1 MDSAETRRNED
12 TVHKKWNLNKGIL
25 SGDRMLILAYQLLE
39 NYDSKMYHELTIL
52 LNKTAEQVCEGQ
64 QLDIDF
70 ESKLDT
76 TYDQYIEMIT
86 LKTAVLLGCSLKM
99 GAIIA
104 ESSIEN
110 QDEIY
115 DFGINLGL
123 AFQLQDDY
131 LDVFG
136 EESKIGK
143 KVGGDI
149 LENKKTVL
157 FHIALSK
164 SNQKN
169 KKSRLLKMLV

>member
-1 MDSAETRRNED
+1 
-12 TVHKKWNLNKGIL
+12 
-25 SGDRMLILAYQLLE
+25 MLILAYQLLE
-39 NYDSKMYHELTIL
+39 NYDSKMYHDLTIL

-76 TYDQYIEMIT
+76 NYNQYIEMIR

-104 ESSIEN
+104 DASLQN
-110 QDEIY
+110 QNEIY
-115 DFGINLGL
+115 DFGINLGI

-136 EESKIGK
+136 VSACHICRTSSSPSSCAVDYGK
-143 KVGGDI
+143 VVK
-149 LENKKTVL
+149 
-157 FHIALSK
+157 
-164 SNQKN
+164 Q
-169 KKSRLLKMLV
+169 